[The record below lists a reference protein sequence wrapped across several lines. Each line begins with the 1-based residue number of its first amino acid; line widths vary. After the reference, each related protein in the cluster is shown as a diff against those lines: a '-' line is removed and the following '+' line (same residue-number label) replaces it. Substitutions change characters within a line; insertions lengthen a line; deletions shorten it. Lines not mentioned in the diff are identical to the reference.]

1 MSNYYSEHSVS
12 NFGANHGQYQSTTG
26 PSRSALWS
34 AGTTRKPVS
43 NVPENYYNYH
53 NSLYESSTAH
63 SSSSSD
69 DEYYYDDSVINSG
82 KNKKRPSAVQR
93 PPPSVVADEVVDDE
107 QYSNYE
113 VMTHLGNEDT
123 SVYPEYLDYADRNRK
138 RKPSNKVY
146 RKKIGMVE
154 EDTSGD
160 YYDYAED
167 PNVDQKIRNIRKND
181 AIFR

>member
-1 MSNYYSEHSVS
+1 MNHHSKVAS
-12 NFGANHGQYQSTTG
+12 YVG
-26 PSRSALWS
+26 PALTSGRS
-34 AGTTRKPVS
+34 
-43 NVPENYYNYH
+43 
-53 NSLYESSTAH
+53 
-63 SSSSSD
+63 D
-69 DEYYYDDSVINSG
+69 C
-82 KNKKRPSAVQR
+82 VQR

-123 SVYPEYLDYADRNRK
+123 SVDPEYLDYADRNRK